1 MMKLSQKKIE
11 FCGKP
16 RKFKRVP
23 ASVLKDASKDVEAV
37 QKKLTKIVTEI
48 NEKELEARNKKVEAN
63 DILIK
68 PKVTKKEKAKAEKLI
83 KEADKIMED
92 LEEYSKGL
100 EGEIKKLDNELVE
113 GYGVIAETLLEPMT
127 VKEFVENHD
136 SVDMVIAKNLSIF
149 YDMYMA
155 GFSEVKI
162 EQRLKQMIDANIDQL
177 FPDQ

>member
-1 MMKLSQKKIE
+1 MMKLSQKEIE

-16 RKFKRVP
+16 RKFRRV
-23 ASVLKDASKDVEAV
+23 ATSVLKDASKNVENV
-37 QKKLTKIVTEI
+37 QKELADIVTGI

-68 PKVTKKEKAKAEKLI
+68 PKVTKKEKSRAEKLI

-100 EGEIKKLDNELVE
+100 EGKINKLDNDLIE
-113 GYGVIAETLLEPMT
+113 GYGLIAETFLEPMT

-136 SVDMVIAKNLSIF
+136 SIDMVIAKNLSIF
-149 YDMYMA
+149 YDMYMS

-177 FPDQ
+177 FPGQ

>member
-68 PKVTKKEKAKAEKLI
+68 PKVTKKEKAKAEK
-83 KEADKIMED
+83 
-92 LEEYSKGL
+92 
-100 EGEIKKLDNELVE
+100 
-113 GYGVIAETLLEPMT
+113 
-127 VKEFVENHD
+127 
-136 SVDMVIAKNLSIF
+136 
-149 YDMYMA
+149 
-155 GFSEVKI
+155 VKI
-162 EQRLKQMIDANIDQL
+162 RL
-177 FPDQ
+177 F